1 MGILT
6 VFREGLASTH
16 IQLNEGIKAT
26 KLSLWLPSTKNED
39 NDDNNEQ
46 TVALSGKKR
55 KTKSR
60 DRAWNW
66 HSDSYPGSPFSVREL
81 RFLPL
86 SQAQLAGKR
95 TILWFWMWVI
105 YIRSSFP
112 INNRRPHSEF
122 YRKRQH
128 DAKFRHLFVPKLLSL
143 IQLQNTS
150 VWLKLRKLKF

>member
-1 MGILT
+1 MLSILCYCFSNAVWSNT
-6 VFREGLASTH
+6 LENKVLDKGWK
-16 IQLNEGIKAT
+16 GGK
-26 KLSLWLPSTKNED
+26 
-39 NDDNNEQ
+39 

-55 KTKSR
+55 KTESR
-60 DRAWNW
+60 DRGWNW
-66 HSDSYPGSPFSVREL
+66 HPNSYPGPPFSVREL